1 MPIISNFPTGG
12 GSSGGGG
19 LALGAV
25 SGITTVVSHGKAY
38 FKWTDP
44 DDLVV
49 AESTLAAFA
58 GTILVRK
65 AGSAPVSRRDG
76 TVVVDSKTR
85 NAYQNTYFCDSGLT
99 DGVTYYYKFFTYTT
113 QNVYTD
119 LEENLVE
126 ITPVAVAPANVSGMS
141 VAAAGNGKVT
151 LKWTDPD
158 NTTQDGITTVAWGGS
173 KVIYKKGG
181 KPTSESDGTLVLNST
196 TKNAYKSTG
205 LTISGL
211 ENGATYY
218 FAVFPYGTDAYGGAV
233 NTNASN
239 VISGVPNRLTIANVP
254 SQNGSLTYTGSAQ
267 TPSWS
272 NYDSSKM
279 TLSVTAQTNAGTYSA
294 SFTPKDDYMWS
305 DGTTAAKSVNWTIGK
320 AAGSLTLSKSSITL
334 NSSTKSTTFTVTR
347 AGDGK
352 ITVESSDTTV
362 ATVSLSGTTVTVSS
376 VNDKT
381 GTATITVKVA
391 AGTNHTAPSNKT
403 CAVSCEFLP
412 AVGTALNDISWAD
425 IKRISDAGL
434 ASSYFS
440 VGDRKA
446 VALSGTVGS
455 LSLSGTYYC
464 YIIGIDHNSGKE
476 GTNRIHFQFGYSAAS
491 GGVHLAF
498 IDSGYNS
505 QKTSGAWFNMNNANS
520 NSGGWNSSLMRT
532 VICPAF
538 KNAMPSDLQAVL
550 KTVTKYSDNTGGGS
564 NTASYVTATTDTIF
578 LLAEWEVFGARSY
591 ANSAEQSYQVQY
603 AWYSAGNSKVRYR
616 HSATGSTA
624 AWWLRSVRAGN
635 SSSFCRVDTSGGA
648 GGAVANNSLGFAPAF
663 CV

>member
-1 MPIISNFPTGG
+1 MPIVSNFPTGG
-12 GSSGGGG
+12 GSGSSG

-25 SGITTVVSHGKAY
+25 SNVSTVVSHGKAY

-44 DDLVV
+44 EDIVV
-49 AESTLAAFA
+49 SDSTLAAFS

-126 ITPVAVAPANVSGMS
+126 ITPVAVAPANVSDMS

-173 KVIYKKGG
+173 KVIYKKGS

-218 FAVFPYGTDAYGGAV
+218 FAVFPYGTDAYGSAV

-254 SQNGSLTYTGSAQ
+254 SQSGSLTYTGSAQ

-320 AAGSLTLSKSSITL
+320 AAGSLSLSKSSITL
-334 NSSTKSTTFTVTR
+334 NSTTKSATFIVTR

-352 ITVESSDTTV
+352 ITVESSDTSV
-362 ATVSLSGTTVTVSS
+362 ATVSLSGTTVTVRS

-412 AVGTALNDISWAD
+412 AVGTALNDISWED
-425 IKRISDAGL
+425 IGRISDAGL

-464 YIIGIDHNSGKE
+464 YIIGIDHNSSKE
-476 GTNRIHFQFGYSAAS
+476 GTNRIHFQFGYTAAS
-491 GGVHLAF
+491 GGVHIAF
-498 IDSGYNS
+498 IDSTYGSSSSSACFHMNS
-505 QKTSGAWFNMNNANS
+505 SNT
-520 NSGGWNSSLMRT
+520 NSGGWSSSYARGTL
-532 VICPAF
+532 CPAF
-538 KNAMPSDLQAVL
+538 KSAMPSDLQAVL
-550 KTVTKYSDNTGGGS
+550 KTTTKYSDNTGGGS
-564 NTASYVTATTDTIF
+564 NTASYVTATSEEVF
-578 LLAEWEVFGARSY
+578 LLAEFEVFGTKSY
-591 ANSAEQSYQVQY
+591 ANSAEKNYQAQY

-616 HSATGSTA
+616 HSSTGSTA
-624 AWWLRSVRAGN
+624 DWWLRSVFADY
-635 SSSFCRVDTSGGA
+635 SAYFCIVNTSGGA
-648 GGAVANNSLGFAPAF
+648 NYGNAFYSRGFAPAF

>member
-1 MPIISNFPTGG
+1 M
-12 GSSGGGG
+12 
-19 LALGAV
+19 
-25 SGITTVVSHGKAY
+25 
-38 FKWTDP
+38 
-44 DDLVV
+44 
-49 AESTLAAFA
+49 
-58 GTILVRK
+58 
-65 AGSAPVSRRDG
+65 
-76 TVVVDSKTR
+76 
-85 NAYQNTYFCDSGLT
+85 
-99 DGVTYYYKFFTYTT
+99 
-113 QNVYTD
+113 
-119 LEENLVE
+119 EENLVE
-126 ITPVAVAPANVSGMS
+126 ITPVAVAPANVSNMS
-141 VAAAGNGKVT
+141 VAAAGNGKVV

-158 NTTQDGITTVAWGGS
+158 NTTQDGITTVSWGGS
-173 KVIYKKGG
+173 KVVYKKGS
-181 KPTSESDGTLVLNST
+181 KPTSVDDGTLVLNST

-239 VISGVPNRLTIANVP
+239 VISGIPNRLTIANVP
-254 SQNGSLTYTGSAQ
+254 SQSGTLTYTGSAQ

-305 DGTTAAKSVNWTIGK
+305 DGTIVAKSVNWTIGK
-320 AAGSLTLSKSSITL
+320 AAGSLSLSKSSITL
-334 NSSTKSTTFTVTR
+334 NSTTKSATFTVTR

-352 ITVESSDTTV
+352 ITVESSDTSV

-403 CAVSCEFLP
+403 CAVKCEFLP

-446 VALSGTVGS
+446 VTLSGTVGS

-464 YIIGIDHNSGKE
+464 YIIGIDHNSAKE
-476 GTNRIHFQFGYSAAS
+476 GTNRIHFQFGYTAAS
-491 GGVHLAF
+491 GGVHIAF
-498 IDSGYNS
+498 IDSTYDSNS
-505 QKTSGAWFNMNNANS
+505 SSACFHMNSSNT
-520 NSGGWNSSLMRT
+520 NSGGWSSSYARGTL
-532 VICPAF
+532 CSQF
-538 KNAMPSDLQAVL
+538 KSAMPSDLQAVL

-564 NTASYVTATTDTIF
+564 NTASYVTATTDDIF

-591 ANSAEQSYQVQY
+591 ANSAEQNYQAQY
-603 AWYSAGNSKVRYR
+603 AYYSAGNSKVRYR
-616 HSATGSTA
+616 HSSTGLTA
-624 AWWLRSVRAGN
+624 NWWLRSVSADD
-635 SSSFCRVDTSGGA
+635 SYYFCFVNTSGSA
-648 GGAVANNSLGFAPAF
+648 GYFVAYRSYGFAPAF

>member
-1 MPIISNFPTGG
+1 MPIVSNFPTGG
-12 GSSGGGG
+12 GSGSSG

-25 SGITTVVSHGKAY
+25 SNVSTVVSHGKAY

-44 DDLVV
+44 EDIVV
-49 AESTLAAFA
+49 SDSTLAAFS

-126 ITPVAVAPANVSGMS
+126 ITPVAVAPANVSDMS

-173 KVIYKKGG
+173 KVIYKKGS

-218 FAVFPYGTDAYGGAV
+218 FAVFPYGTDAYGSAV

-254 SQNGSLTYTGSAQ
+254 SQSGSLTYTGSAQ

-294 SFTPKDDYMWS
+294 SFTPKDDYMWP

-320 AAGSLTLSKSSITL
+320 AAGSLSLSKSSITL

-362 ATVSLSGTTVTVSS
+362 ATVSLNGTTVTVSS

-381 GTATITVKVA
+381 GKATITVKVA

-412 AVGTALNDISWAD
+412 AVGTPLNNISWAD

-434 ASSYFS
+434 ASNYFA

-446 VALSGTVGS
+446 VALSGTVGN

-464 YIIGIDHNSGKE
+464 YIIGINHNSAKE
-476 GTNRIHFQFGYSAAS
+476 GANRIHFQFGKTAAS
-491 GGVHLAF
+491 GGTDICFV
-498 IDSGYNS
+498 DSGYGSN
-505 QKTSGAWFNMNNANS
+505 KTSGSWFNMNNSQS
-520 NSGGWNSSLMRT
+520 NSGGWNNSRMRT

-538 KNAMPSDLQAVL
+538 KSAMPSDLQAVL
-550 KTVTKYSDNTGGGS
+550 KTTTKYSDNTGGGS
-564 NTASYVTATTDTIF
+564 NTASYVTATSEEVF
-578 LLAEWEVFGARSY
+578 LLAEFEVFGARSY
-591 ANSAEQSYQVQY
+591 ANSAEQNYQTQY
-603 AWYSAGNSKVRYR
+603 AYYSAGNSKVKYR

-624 AWWLRSVRAGN
+624 SWWLRSVGAGF
-635 SSSFCRVDTSGGA
+635 SGFFCFVGSSGGA
-648 GGAVANNSLGFAPAF
+648 SYIIAYRSFGFAPAF

>member
-12 GSSGGGG
+12 GSGGGG

-25 SGITTVVSHGKAY
+25 SNIATVVSHGKAY

-44 DDLVV
+44 SDLVV

-76 TVVVDSKTR
+76 TVVLDSKTR
-85 NAYQNTYFCDSGLT
+85 NAYQSEYFCDSGLT

-119 LEENLVE
+119 LDENLVTV
-126 ITPVAVAPANVSGMS
+126 TPVAIAPANVSGMS
-141 VAAAGNGKVT
+141 VAAAGNGKVV
-151 LKWTDPD
+151 LKWTDPE
-158 NTTQDGITTVAWGGS
+158 NTIQDGITTTVWGGS
-173 KVIYKKGG
+173 KVVYKKGS

-239 VISGVPNRLTIANVP
+239 VISGVPNRLTIANIP
-254 SQNGSLTYTGSAQ
+254 SQSGSLTYTGSAQ

-279 TLSVTAQTNAGTYSA
+279 TLSVTAQTNAGTYA
-294 SFTPKDDYMWS
+294 ATFTPLDDYCWS
-305 DGTTAAKSVNWTIGK
+305 DGSITAKSVNWTIGK
-320 AAGSLTLSKSSITL
+320 AAGSLSLSKTSITL

-347 AGDGK
+347 AGDGA
-352 ITVESSDTTV
+352 ISAVSSDTSV
-362 ATVSLSGTTVTVSS
+362 ATVSVSGTTVTVNS

-381 GTATITVKVA
+381 GTAIITVSVA

-412 AVGTALNDISWAD
+412 AVGTALNNISWAD

-434 ASSYFS
+434 ASSYFA

-464 YIIGIDHNSGKE
+464 YIIGINHNSAKE
-476 GTNRIHFQFGYSAAS
+476 GANRIHFQFGKTAAS
-491 GGVHLAF
+491 GGTDICFV
-498 IDSGYNS
+498 DSGYGNS
-505 QKTSGAWFNMNNANS
+505 KTSGAWFNMNNANS
-520 NSGGWNSSLMRT
+520 NSGGWKSSLMKT

-538 KNAMPSDLQAVL
+538 KSAMPSDLQAVL
-550 KTVTKYSDNTGGGS
+550 KATTKYSDNTGGGS
-564 NTASYVTATTDTIF
+564 NTASYVTATSEEVF
-578 LLAEWEVFGARSY
+578 LLAEFEVFGSRSY
-591 ANSAEQSYQVQY
+591 ANSAEQNYQAQY
-603 AWYSAGNSKVRYR
+603 AYYSAGNSKVRYR
-616 HSATGSTA
+616 HSSTGSTA
-624 AWWLRSVRAGN
+624 YWWLRSVGAG
-635 SSSFCRVDTSGGA
+635 SSSNFCFVGTSGSA
-648 GGAVANNSLGFAPAF
+648 YSYYAYYSFGFAPAF